1 MNSATDE
8 PLGWRL
14 NLALLLGTGEDNEL
28 LLQTQKV
35 ASLPSQLQLNMA
47 GSGCALVQTVLRY

>member
-1 MNSATDE
+1 MEAE
-8 PLGWRL
+8 PRLVGWI
-14 NLALLLGTGEDNEL
+14 GEDNEL

-35 ASLPSQLQLNMA
+35 TSLPSQLQLKMA